1 MKVSKNTPR
10 GQKGENGRV
19 LVVGGSKEYSGSVY
33 LAAMAAAR
41 SGADSVMVMAPEKV
55 AWAINAL
62 SPDLVTKKLKGRY
75 LNASHR
81 AEILHQLE
89 TADVLLIGN
98 GAGVKPQTA
107 RLICS
112 IVKTWQGLKVVD
124 ADAIKALKD
133 NLVQNAILTP
143 NPNEYR
149 LLQEHNNL
157 PALLEKNNVI
167 LIKGRPV
174 KVLSYEETTLKNID
188 LCLTKAGI
196 GDIIA
201 GLAAGFLAQSKN
213 LRQSAIDASRTVSEI
228 GARAIKK
235 RGRFYMASDLLGEVE
250 KLKVT
255 Y

>member
-1 MKVSKNTPR
+1 M
-10 GQKGENGRV
+10 
-19 LVVGGSKEYSGSVY
+19 
-33 LAAMAAAR
+33 
-41 SGADSVMVMAPEKV
+41 
-55 AWAINAL
+55 
-62 SPDLVTKKLKGRY
+62 
-75 LNASHR
+75 
-81 AEILHQLE
+81 
-89 TADVLLIGN
+89 
-98 GAGVKPQTA
+98 
-107 RLICS
+107 
-112 IVKTWQGLKVVD
+112 
-124 ADAIKALKD
+124 
-133 NLVQNAILTP
+133 
-143 NPNEYR
+143 
-149 LLQEHNNL
+149 
-157 PALLEKNNVI
+157 
-167 LIKGRPV
+167 